1 MEEREESR
9 RSTGLPSATRTL
21 ALAVSLVTLTVHQP
35 HVAGQPLDCDGFD
48 SQIWAQ
54 TVYETDPAGYAA
66 LDPDGNGF
74 ACEELPS
81 GAAPA
86 QWTSQVPSGSQA
98 VSLIEITD
106 GDTIRVDVDGRNEP
120 VRLILIDAP
129 ETHDPNNPPECY
141 GQEATTYL
149 SWLLSL
155 GADLYLETDVSDRDR
170 FGRLLRYV
178 WLDLGDGEVYLVNE
192 ALVRA
197 GYAAFS
203 TFPPDVKYVEEI
215 REAGQFAREYGYGLW
230 SGCIT
235 DDEGDTN
242 ELGVSRGTNTGP
254 QMEPGPAPARSEPP
268 PEQMGIADP
277 APAFGCE
284 PSYPDVCIPPSPPDL
299 DCGDVAYG
307 RFTVYPPDPHRFDG
321 DYDGLGCEGG

>member
-1 MEEREESR
+1 M
-9 RSTGLPSATRTL
+9 PSAMRIL
-21 ALAVSLVTLTVHQP
+21 ALVLSLVAFTLQRSPVT
-35 HVAGQPLDCDGFD
+35 GQPLDCDGFD

-54 TVYETDPAGYAA
+54 TVYETDPDGYEA
-66 LDPDGNGF
+66 LDPDGNGV
-74 ACEELPS
+74 ACEELPA

-86 QWTSQVPSGSQA
+86 QWTSQVPSGSQP
-98 VSLIEITD
+98 VSLIEVTD
-106 GDTIRVDVDGRNEP
+106 GDTIRVDVDGREEP

-129 ETHDPNNPPECY
+129 ETHEPNNPPECY

-155 GADLYLETDVSDRDR
+155 GGDLYLETDVSDRDR
-170 FGRLLRYV
+170 FDRLLRYV
-178 WLDLGDGEVYLVNE
+178 WLDFGDGEVYLVNE

-215 REAGQFAREYGYGLW
+215 REAGQFARDYGYGLW

-242 ELGVSRGTNTGP
+242 ELGVSQGIDAGLET
-254 QMEPGPAPARSEPP
+254 ESGPAQARSELP
-268 PEQMGIADP
+268 PESMGIADP
-277 APAFGCE
+277 ATTIGCE

-299 DCGDVAYG
+299 D
-307 RFTVYPPDPHRFDG
+307 
-321 DYDGLGCEGG
+321 

>member
-1 MEEREESR
+1 MAQRVQCRTKIDRKERCR
-9 RSTGLPSATRTL
+9 RNTGMPSAMRNL
-21 ALAVSLVTLTVHQP
+21 ALALSLVALTVRLLP
-35 HVAGQPLDCDGFD
+35 VAGQALDCDGFD

-54 TVYETDPAGYAA
+54 SVYDSDPAGYAA
-66 LDPDGNGF
+66 LDPDGNGL

-86 QWTSQVPSGSQA
+86 LWTSHVPSGSQP
-98 VSLIEITD
+98 VSLIEVTD
-106 GDTIRVDVDGRNEP
+106 GDTIRVDIDGRNEP

-129 ETHDPNNPPECY
+129 ETHDPNRPPECF

-155 GADLYLETDVSDRDR
+155 GGDLYLETDVSGRDR

-178 WLDLGDGEVYLVNE
+178 WLDFGDGEVYLVNE

-203 TFPPDVKYVEEI
+203 TYTPDVKYVEEI
-215 REAGQFAREYGYGLW
+215 REAGQFAREHDYGLW

-235 DDEGDTN
+235 DDKGDTN
-242 ELGVSRGTNTGP
+242 ELSETQVIDSGPGRETNPVQTGSEPAPIKESSPIPFQPSAVSRP
-254 QMEPGPAPARSEPP
+254 
-268 PEQMGIADP
+268 
-277 APAFGCE
+277 
-284 PSYPDVCIPPSPPDL
+284 IPTS
-299 DCGDVAYG
+299 AS
-307 RFTVYPPDPHRFDG
+307 RR
-321 DYDGLGCEGG
+321 

>member
-1 MEEREESR
+1 MP
-9 RSTGLPSATRTL
+9 STMRLLTL
-21 ALAVSLVTLTVHQP
+21 ALSLVALTVHRP
-35 HVAGQPLDCDGFD
+35 PIAGQPLDCGGFD

-54 TVYETDPAGYAA
+54 SVYETDPAGYAA
-66 LDPDGNGF
+66 LDPDGNGL

-86 QWTSQVPSGSQA
+86 LWTSRSSIRKPAGHVDRGHGRRHHPGRRRRPGRA
-98 VSLIEITD
+98 GAAHPHRRA
-106 GDTIRVDVDGRNEP
+106 GDQR
-120 VRLILIDAP
+120 
-129 ETHDPNNPPECY
+129 PNSPPECF

-155 GADLYLETDVSDRDR
+155 GGDLYLETDVSDRDR

-178 WLDLGDGEVYLVNE
+178 WLDFGDGEVYLVNE

-215 REAGQFAREYGYGLW
+215 REAGQFARENGYGLW

-242 ELGVSRGTNTGP
+242 ELSGPQGIDAGLETETGP
-254 QMEPGPAPARSEPP
+254 AQTGSQPP
-268 PEQMGIADP
+268 PEQVVIADP
-277 APAFGCE
+277 ASAFGCE

-307 RFTVYPPDPHRFDG
+307 GFTVYPPDPHRFDG
-321 DYDGLGCEGG
+321 DYDGVGCEG

>member
-1 MEEREESR
+1 M
-9 RSTGLPSATRTL
+9 PSAMRIL
-21 ALAVSLVTLTVHQP
+21 ALALSLIVLNVHVP
-35 HVAGQPLDCDGFD
+35 PVAGQALDCDGYD

-54 TVYETDPAGYAA
+54 SVYETDPTGYAS
-66 LDPDGNGF
+66 LDPDGNGL
-74 ACEELPS
+74 ACEELPP

-86 QWTSQVPSGSQA
+86 QWTSQVPSGSQP
-98 VSLIEITD
+98 VSLVEVTD
-106 GDTIRVDVDGRNEP
+106 GDTIRVDVEGWEEP

-129 ETHDPNNPPECY
+129 ETRDPNNPPECF

-155 GADLYLETDVSDRDR
+155 GGDLYLETDVSDRDR

-178 WLDLGDGEVYLVNE
+178 WLDFGGGEVYLVNE

-215 REAGQFAREYGYGLW
+215 REAGQFAREHGYGLW

-242 ELGVSRGTNTGP
+242 ELSENQGIDAGVEPQPVPVQTGP
-254 QMEPGPAPARSEPP
+254 RPP
-268 PEQMGIADP
+268 PEQVVMTDP

-299 DCGDVAYG
+299 DCGDIAYG

-321 DYDGLGCEGG
+321 DFDGVGCEG